1 MNVLAQMLWWLP
13 VSNDTCFSEHL
24 KRSPRH
30 SGCRS
35 PHFWSTRTLYAASS
49 ANCCSSSQI
58 QLRHAG
64 AIVPNAANWTSMGC
78 HLGMNQHPCDHRM
91 KPVPGC
97 QVPYPL
103 TCKLSKEQN
112 ERHRGQQSSNLVFK
126 PCQQFNLHFF
136 CRPVVS
142 WTFPDK
148 LPGNMCTYLENGFPL
163 VWVGLLSPG
172 QHKPSRSTIPPC
184 PMACWEVVGG
194 GDKGGILVRA
204 GQGTSSAARR
214 LVNGIHGG
222 SLLPSNSQAW
232 LGNSF

>member
-1 MNVLAQMLWWLP
+1 MNVLTQMLWWLP

-112 ERHRGQQSSNLVFK
+112 ERHRGQQSSNLVNSLIYTSFADRSYLGRFRTN
-126 PCQQFNLHFF
+126 CQETCAHTWKTVFHWFESVYSVQDSTSHPD
-136 CRPVVS
+136 RPSHPVPWRAGKWWAVVTRVAF
-142 WTFPDK
+142 WCA
-148 LPGNMCTYLENGFPL
+148 L
-163 VWVGLLSPG
+163 
-172 QHKPSRSTIPPC
+172 
-184 PMACWEVVGG
+184 
-194 GDKGGILVRA
+194 DKGLPV
-204 GQGTSSAARR
+204 
-214 LVNGIHGG
+214 
-222 SLLPSNSQAW
+222 LLGDS
-232 LGNSF
+232 